1 MTKYFPQLY
10 NQPEDDRGT
19 RENRKLRRGNVVEVF
34 PAIRPAII
42 NVYKKVDPKF
52 INQKI
57 QYERFSPISKMTSE
71 QKAKYKAELLK
82 AEERENESLKKHL
95 EKQKSGKNIK
105 IKKLKPEEVA
115 YDEFVKSGGKLD
127 QKMFME
133 VYKKVDPK
141 TINKVKYNRKG
152 KVYQKRDD
160 ITQWFR
166 KKNVRQNRPVF
177 YDHGILFTPGEYF
190 ASKVT
195 SNVKKPKEKPLGK
208 KINEK
213 PLGKKPSERK
223 PIKTMTD
230 KDRELMENHNKLKN
244 SMNYESEYSGETI
257 DYGNPSGEEIRR
269 RVKKLS
275 KAISRKNILG
285 KATKIYGG
293 MLW

>member
-1 MTKYFPQLY
+1 MTKFFPKLY
-10 NQPEDDRGT
+10 DQPEDDRGT
-19 RENRKLRRGNVVEVF
+19 RENRKSRRGNIVNVY

-52 INQKI
+52 INAKL
-57 QYERFSPISKMTSE
+57 QYERFSPISKVTAE
-71 QKAKYKAELLK
+71 QKVKWKEELHK
-82 AEERENESLKKHL
+82 AEERENASL
-95 EKQKSGKNIK
+95 EKHKRGKNIK
-105 IKKLKPEEVA
+105 IRKLKPEEVM
-115 YDEFVKSGGKLD
+115 YDEFVRAGGEFD
-127 QKMFME
+127 AKMFME

-141 TINKVKYNRKG
+141 TINKIKYNRKG

-166 KKNVRQNRPVF
+166 KKNVRQDRPVY

-190 ASKVT
+190 TSKVT
-195 SNVKKPKEKPLGK
+195 SKVKKPKEKPLGN
-208 KINEK
+208 KIVEK
-213 PLGKKPSERK
+213 PIGKKPLERR
-223 PIKTMTD
+223 PHKTMTD
-230 KDRELMENHNKLKN
+230 KDRELMENHTKLKN
-244 SMNYESEYSGETI
+244 SMNYEDEYSGETM

-275 KAISRKNILG
+275 KAISRKNIIK